1 MLHSAFVPFSQVLA
15 LLALFISSPCV
26 LGVEFHFDCEFRD
39 ASSVSPEHGK
49 LVLTANVVRLPT
61 EAELLHELGEIYRL
75 DENGLQ
81 GPLLRAGNILFRFGS
96 KLRPSSW
103 TIKRVTRYQ
112 ALLFY
117 WGRQHGHTFDFRPDR
132 GCIPDTPTSERVCCS
147 GSGAG
152 SFGGG
157 PSGARSSLY
166 IPDTPSVGGGR
177 TLGGGSSTGRG
188 GSARGPTCGG
198 APPRPAYAPTPQVQG
213 RASTSPVTEA
223 VDKPGQGAASAAHQP
238 TAQPGPM
245 QVPPAAR
252 EFATFYRQSVCVQ
265 QLQYDPTSMK
275 LMQTICCA
283 MGIPDPL
290 TAVQDAAEQ
299 G

>member
-1 MLHSAFVPFSQVLA
+1 M
-15 LLALFISSPCV
+15 
-26 LGVEFHFDCEFRD
+26 
-39 ASSVSPEHGK
+39 
-49 LVLTANVVRLPT
+49 
-61 EAELLHELGEIYRL
+61 
-75 DENGLQ
+75 
-81 GPLLRAGNILFRFGS
+81 
-96 KLRPSSW
+96 
-103 TIKRVTRYQ
+103 
-112 ALLFY
+112 
-117 WGRQHGHTFDFRPDR
+117 
-132 GCIPDTPTSERVCCS
+132 
-147 GSGAG
+147 
-152 SFGGG
+152 
-157 PSGARSSLY
+157 
-166 IPDTPSVGGGR
+166 
-177 TLGGGSSTGRG
+177 GGGSSTGRG

-223 VDKPGQGAASAAHQP
+223 VDKPGQGAASAANQP

-299 G
+299 AMAHWCSMALQMSQSSEGASLQQVLAKFVWDSLGVTFKFQQKPWGKNACFQFARFVEVRWLCRASKSDCQGNPGSQWGSGPALPALALLRAP